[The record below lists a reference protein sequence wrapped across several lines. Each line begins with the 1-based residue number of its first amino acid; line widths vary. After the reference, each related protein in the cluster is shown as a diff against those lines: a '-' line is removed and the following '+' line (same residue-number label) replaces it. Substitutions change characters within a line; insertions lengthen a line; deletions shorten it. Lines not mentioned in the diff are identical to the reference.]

1 MRGDPPERILTHPS
15 SFPSAFLVC
24 ALRWLPSG
32 VGSTRRADPA
42 RRAARSRHLRH
53 AAAGQTPAHLDEEHP
68 APRAFRQPEH
78 RRARPAER
86 SSEYFSGIWR
96 NARLIYPP
104 VSCRRL
110 PSQTQE
116 KTTESAPDSFPPR
129 TRSAP
134 LCWITAPT
142 TFPARCTLPHRRSCV
157 VFLVGIGR
165 CFAEVFVWVNAN
177 ALYLLR

>member
-110 PSQTQE
+110 PSQPQE

-129 TRSAP
+129 TQSSPP
-134 LCWITAPT
+134 LLDYHPHDISRTMYVASPT
-142 TFPARCTLPHRRSCV
+142 QLWR
-157 VFLVGIGR
+157 VFGSSV
-165 CFAEVFVWVNAN
+165 EVFCGGVFAGKRKRP
-177 ALYLLR
+177 LPF